1 MTEQFMTEQLK
12 AVRPKPKTAT
22 SINNSIDEIIAS
34 VTDYP
39 VVISGMNKS
48 DYAYHIYQYID
59 LVNAPLMVLPAMF
72 NYRFN
77 TDLKDHQE
85 VIDLMKLSELH
96 IGSNETDGYAG
107 TYSRPVAIYMYMTD
121 FWQQALPKLQKHW
134 VISPERLIRLIVDAQ
149 HRNNYSAGWS
159 YHLADFFYSEIES
172 YFDLGEGFDISS
184 LVVVEERAYRDAM
197 KIDYPQEFLWLMAIN
212 MGLYLNKIRSKA
224 HVERELTACY
234 RNLYQIHKKSAD
246 KKIGVAL
253 KKNPKSKIESLP
265 VNLTANEMIVLRYK
279 DENDYSKKAT
289 QRVIDRLKI

>member
-1 MTEQFMTEQLK
+1 MTTTTK
-12 AVRPKPKTAT
+12 ASRAKPKTAT

-34 VTDYP
+34 VTDYQ
-39 VVISGMNKS
+39 VAINDMSKS

-85 VIDLMKLSELH
+85 VIDLMKLSTLH
-96 IGSNETDGYAG
+96 IGSNENNSHAG

-134 VISPERLIRLIVDAQ
+134 VISPDHLIRLIVDAQ

-172 YFDLGEGFDISS
+172 YFDLGDGFDISS
-184 LVVVEERAYRDAM
+184 LVVIEERAYREAM
-197 KIDYPQEFLWLMAIN
+197 KIGYPQEFIWLMAIN

-224 HVERELTACY
+224 HIERELTVCY

-246 KKIGVAL
+246 KKMGGVL
-253 KKNPKSKIESLP
+253 KKHLKSKLETLP
-265 VNLTANEMIVLRYK
+265 VNLTANEMIVLKHK
-279 DENDYSKKAT
+279 DENDYTKKAI
-289 QRVIDRLKI
+289 QRVVDRLKI